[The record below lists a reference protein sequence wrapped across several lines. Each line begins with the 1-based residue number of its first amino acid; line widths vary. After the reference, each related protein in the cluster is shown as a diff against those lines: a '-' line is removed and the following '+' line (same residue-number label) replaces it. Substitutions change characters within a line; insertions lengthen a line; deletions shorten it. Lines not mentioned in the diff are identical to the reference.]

1 MLTTIEFQHKLCPTS
16 VRKALALKEQIKK
29 GIILFCSKLPLYN
42 NRTIRPTIMVPLVT
56 KRFCWIV
63 IINIIVVNIF
73 WHYSVNAPFLPNQSH
88 CHHLFI
94 SVCRNRRLTIR
105 LLPIFT
111 KLLSRN
117 ILSVTNNI
125 QSDVLRELNI
135 VDWIVCKADRWHAS

>member
-1 MLTTIEFQHKLCPTS
+1 MFYLVKKVLQI
-16 VRKALALKEQIKK
+16 LAKIIFATPLKI
-29 GIILFCSKLPLYN
+29 Y
-42 NRTIRPTIMVPLVT
+42 
-56 KRFCWIV
+56 
-63 IINIIVVNIF
+63 
-73 WHYSVNAPFLPNQSH
+73 
-88 CHHLFI
+88 

-135 VDWIVCKADRWHAS
+135 VD